1 MPSAVRRG
9 AATRAARRPDPE
21 GRVAAR
27 HIGYGE
33 DSFKQSVDQIS
44 QVIQAEVE
52 RLHAA
57 PADKAAAAG

>member
-1 MPSAVRRG
+1 MQPLGRR
-9 AATRAARRPDPE
+9 RRPGSQ
-21 GRVAAR
+21 GRAGAR

-33 DSFKQSVDQIS
+33 DSFKQIVDQIS